1 MATGLIMC
9 DEEILCDREP
19 IDDSSPYTSAYTLL
33 ARAETPAERKLA
45 VTAAMNAGMPLHE
58 IEEELDCADATR
70 KHQTGAG
77 TVGSAN
83 SASPWA
89 QADKAPDAVEFVFV
103 LPNDQERIAPVVEF
117 LATEATRLA
126 ACDSAEQMR
135 ISLALEEALVNAL
148 YHGNLEIDSDT
159 AVTAEMC
166 RHDVAKIRRCERP
179 YCDRHIRVLATI
191 ATNAA
196 VFVIRDEGRGF
207 DPNRLSDPTSET
219 NLERCSGRGVFLM
232 RSLMDRVIFN
242 EIGNEVTMI
251 RRWAA

>member
-1 MATGLIMC
+1 MAASLIAC
-9 DEEILCDREP
+9 EEEILYDQEP
-19 IDDSSPYTSAYTLL
+19 TDDSPPHTNACTLL
-33 ARAETPAERKLA
+33 ARAETLAERKLV

-58 IEEELDCADATR
+58 IEEELDWADAMR
-70 KHQTGAG
+70 EHQLAMEQSNQ
-77 TVGSAN
+77 V
-83 SASPWA
+83 
-89 QADKAPDAVEFVFV
+89 PDASEFVFV

-126 ACDSAEQMR
+126 TCDPAEQMR

-159 AVTAEMC
+159 AGPAEMC
-166 RHDVAKIRRCERP
+166 RHDVAKRRRCERP